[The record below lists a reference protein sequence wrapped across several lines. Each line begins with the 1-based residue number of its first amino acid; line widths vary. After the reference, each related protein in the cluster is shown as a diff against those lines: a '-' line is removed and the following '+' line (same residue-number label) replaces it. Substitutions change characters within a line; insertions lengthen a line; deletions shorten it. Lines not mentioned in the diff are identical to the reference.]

1 MKEAFSDP
9 MVRVLLVAA
18 ALSIGVGAVEGHL
31 LDGIAISVAVIIVT
45 SVGTFN
51 QLRAQRDY
59 TALEEISSRELTR
72 VIRDGKVAEI
82 DSEELVTGDVVEV
95 HVGDITPADMV
106 FVGRSDLLV
115 SEAQITGEPETTK
128 ADGDELFAGSR
139 VLDGSGRGIV
149 AAVGD
154 ETVFGR
160 IRQELARE
168 ERSTPLEERLERFA
182 KQIGIVGSAVAVI
195 TFIALIVSGL
205 LRDEV
210 GRIGSVQSVEYLL
223 ETLTIAITI
232 VVVTVPEGLPL
243 AVTLCLAYTT
253 RRMAEEKALVRELS
267 ACETMGA
274 ATIVCS
280 DKTGTLTEGRM
291 SLLSLVIDGREVPA
305 AEVPTSPAWDVWCR
319 SIATNSTADLVYEDD
334 GVVAVGNST
343 EGAML
348 VHLEAHGVD
357 YLGLRID
364 HELLERIEFNSD
376 RKYMESHV
384 PFEGRVEAHVK
395 GAPEVVIGRCEH
407 ELTPEGRVPLDD
419 DRRRRAL
426 EAVRTAARRGHR
438 TLAVAVGDASDDGV
452 ATELSLV
459 AVAVLSD
466 PLRPTV
472 VESVERC
479 KGAGVGVMMIT
490 GDVSDTARQ
499 IARES
504 GIAEGEDDRVIAG
517 DELAAMTDE
526 ELTEALPTL
535 KVVAR
540 ALPDDKSRIA
550 RLLQEQGH
558 VVAMTG
564 DGVNDAPALVTADVG
579 FSMGSGSRVA
589 REASD
594 IVVVDDDFTTIV
606 RAIRWGRSVFENIRK
621 FLQFQLTVNVVAL
634 AVAFSAAMLGFGT
647 PLTAVQLLWV
657 NLIMDSFA
665 ALALT
670 LERPSDALYQQPPHA
685 RTEPLVSRFM
695 WMNVIGMGVW
705 MTIVIWIIL
714 ATDLL
719 ASGPRDD
726 VVRTTLVFNT
736 FVLLQVAN
744 LVNARAARPGR
755 NPLDGLLGAR
765 WFLAIGGFILLSQ
778 VFIVQVGGS
787 VFRTT
792 ALDLEQWVVCA
803 AIGLTAVPV
812 GIVLRWAGG
821 RVDRARATKE
831 PGTHGDAAARP
842 IEAVVVERSDR
853 QEQV

>member
-1 MKEAFSDP
+1 MTDLDEQKSRAAAWFAELRDRITAAFEQIEEDLPAGAPLADRPAGRFVRTPWQRTDHTGADGGGGTMAMLHGRVFEKAGVHVSTVHGEFSPEFRKEIPGAEDDPRFWAGGISLIAHMQNPNVPAVHMNTRMVVTSRQWFGGGADLTPVLDARRTQSDP
-9 MVRVLLVAA
+9 DTVDFHAA
-18 ALSIGVGAVEGHL
+18 M
-31 LDGIAISVAVIIVT
+31 
-45 SVGTFN
+45 
-51 QLRAQRDY
+51 RA
-59 TALEEISSRELTR
+59 
-72 VIRDGKVAEI
+72 
-82 DSEELVTGDVVEV
+82 
-95 HVGDITPADMV
+95 
-106 FVGRSDLLV
+106 
-115 SEAQITGEPETTK
+115 
-128 ADGDELFAGSR
+128 
-139 VLDGSGRGIV
+139 
-149 AAVGD
+149 
-154 ETVFGR
+154 
-160 IRQELARE
+160 
-168 ERSTPLEERLERFA
+168 
-182 KQIGIVGSAVAVI
+182 
-195 TFIALIVSGL
+195 
-205 LRDEV
+205 
-210 GRIGSVQSVEYLL
+210 
-223 ETLTIAITI
+223 
-232 VVVTVPEGLPL
+232 
-243 AVTLCLAYTT
+243 
-253 RRMAEEKALVRELS
+253 
-267 ACETMGA
+267 AC
-274 ATIVCS
+274 
-280 DKTGTLTEGRM
+280 
-291 SLLSLVIDGREVPA
+291 
-305 AEVPTSPAWDVWCR
+305 
-319 SIATNSTADLVYEDD
+319 
-334 GVVAVGNST
+334 
-343 EGAML
+343 
-348 VHLEAHGVD
+348 EAHGVD